1 MEENKGV
8 TIEYSKKIR
17 KYKVSSLSLTTLSA
31 IRLTQSNV
39 NSILKASA
47 TITTPMVDSILKE
60 MSMISASTKPLVEH
74 VLKEAAMLS
83 DMRSTLTKLAMS
95 YTQSLSELSNACR
108 SMITLFSQIDY
119 KPLLEIQCILPSLEL
134 DDIYLKELCKAKWFP
149 VRIMMESTSTVFFT
163 NIINV
168 INATK
173 TNSKSRIKK
182 LDKIFIDYYDKN
194 TLKGLKK
201 SWKTLDNIPPHIKR
215 ILSETIEAYKRRQY
229 VLTVSALVTL
239 WQGII
244 QEKTI
249 GKQEGKSDDKTC
261 EEFNTLITA
270 NDCSN
275 FVKYYFD
282 EYIFYTCYGIEQVK
296 DDVPGRHMTCHSW
309 YKKYPTRKTALNAI
323 LFTEFLLGLSPVN
336 KEQKNDGKTN
346 DDV

>member
-1 MEENKGV
+1 MIEENKELITEKVENTVVNKSEFVCPPITPTVQLAKEKLDMV
-8 TIEYSKKIR
+8 TK
-17 KYKVSSLSLTTLSA
+17 A
-31 IRLTQSNV
+31 IGTFTKPVIDDILNEASRL
-39 NSILKASA
+39 
-47 TITTPMVDSILKE
+47 
-60 MSMISASTKPLVEH
+60 SASTKPLVEH
-74 VLKEAAMLS
+74 VLKEKAMLS
-83 DMRSTLTKLAMS
+83 DMSSTLTKLAMS
-95 YTQSLSELSNACR
+95 YTQSLSSLSVAIQ

-119 KPLLEIQCILPSLEL
+119 KPLLEIQCILPNLEL
-134 DDIYLKELCKAKWFP
+134 DDIYLKELCKARWFP
-149 VRIMMESTSTVFFT
+149 VRITMKGTSIDFFAD
-163 NIINV
+163 IMNV
-168 INATK
+168 IDATK
-173 TNSKSRIKK
+173 PNSESRIKK
-182 LDKIFIDYYDKN
+182 LDKIFVDYYDKN

-201 SWKTLDNIPPHIKR
+201 SWKTLNNIPPHIKR

-261 EEFNTLITA
+261 DEFNALITA

-296 DDVPGRHMTCHSW
+296 DDVPGRHMICHSW

-336 KEQKNDGKTN
+336 KGQK
-346 DDV
+346 